1 MKILTLVC
9 LVCFLIMGNS
19 DALAQ
24 DDATGEENQAEDDLT
39 GGSSLQVTRL
49 DELARLLVKKTAE
62 RDTLNEALQ
71 NTPAAERNDER
82 TLLVNLNRDIA
93 TLKSTFELVAL
104 EDTDTS
110 VMDEEEE
117 SSSTWQED
125 IVEILSPLVDS
136 LKSLTE
142 RPRQLAELRDNIML
156 TQQRMDVADDAL
168 AELEAVPSSRL
179 TPNAAATYEGVFE
192 KWQDEKNQL
201 EQELLVA
208 RSQLERLEIDQEPFV
223 DSIWPAMQD
232 FLLGRGLT
240 LLFAVAAAAA
250 AWGLMKF
257 FWWVYVSHLTSKE
270 QRRTKTWFRLLAYS
284 YYLLTTLVTFFSVV
298 IVLYLREDLLLL
310 AIALLLVVGAALSL
324 RQFLP
329 RYITEAKLL
338 LNLGSVQE
346 GERVVYNGL
355 PWQVMSL
362 NLHSVLRNPALD
374 GVIRLPL
381 SVIGELVSRPVKNN
395 LWFPS
400 DMGDYVVLPDETFG
414 QIKTQTPDLVEI
426 SVTGGMTMTY
436 SAADFYTINLRNLS
450 RDQTFGVAVTFGLDY
465 SLQAISLTEIPCSLE
480 SGVRSSLRIAELDAH
495 LCSLIVELSAANA
508 SSLDF
513 LLFAQFKSQ
522 LAGSY
527 FKLQRLLLQA
537 CIAVSNEKGWEIPFP
552 QLTVHTG
559 AVTSPVLR
567 ASAAPQSLNN

>member
-1 MKILTLVC
+1 MKTFIRVC
-9 LVCFLIMGNS
+9 LVWLLCTGASN
-19 DALAQ
+19 ALAQ
-24 DDATGEENQAEDDLT
+24 EVSNSQENQT
-39 GGSSLQVTRL
+39 VSSELQVSRL
-49 DELARLLVKKTAE
+49 DELARLLDKKTDE
-62 RDTLNEALQ
+62 RDALNKVLQ
-71 NTPAAERNDER
+71 TAAPGELEDER
-82 TLLVNLNRDIA
+82 ARLASLNRDISK
-93 TLKSTFELVAL
+93 LKGTFELVVL

-110 VMDEEEE
+110 VMNDVDETGG
-117 SSSTWQED
+117 SWQED

-142 RPRQLAELRDNIML
+142 RPRQLAELRDNIVL
-156 TQQRMDVADDAL
+156 SQQRMEVANKAL
-168 AELEAVPSSRL
+168 LELEEVAAGNL
-179 TPNAAATYEGVFE
+179 TPGASIAFEAVVE

-223 DSIWPAMQD
+223 DSVWPATQD

-240 LLFAVAAAAA
+240 LIIAVLAAAM
-250 AWGLMKF
+250 AWALMNF
-257 FWWVYVSHLTSKE
+257 FWWVYVSRLTSKE
-270 QRRTKTWFRLLAYS
+270 QRRTKTWFRLLSYS
-284 YYLLTTLVTFFSVV
+284 YYLLTTLFTFFAVI

-346 GERVVYNGL
+346 GERVIYNGL

-374 GVIRLPL
+374 GVLRLPL

-395 LWFPS
+395 LWFPC
-400 DMGDYVVLPDETFG
+400 DMGDYVVLPDDTFG

-426 SVTGGMTMTY
+426 SVSGGMTMTY
-436 SAADFYTINLRNLS
+436 SAADFYTINLKNLS
-450 RDQTFGVAVTFGLDY
+450 RDKTFGVAVNFGLDY
-465 SLQAISLTEIPCSLE
+465 SLQAISLDEIPMSLE
-480 SGVRSSLRIAELDAH
+480 SGVRSMLAGSEYETH
-495 LCSLIVELSAANA
+495 LKSLIVELSAANA

-513 LLFAQFKSQ
+513 LLFAQFDSQ

-527 FKLQRLLLQA
+527 FKLHRLILQA

-552 QLTVHTG
+552 QLTVHT
-559 AVTSPVLR
+559 ATTSSSAIQPYGGLQPVK
-567 ASAAPQSLNN
+567 N